1 MAELITVFDRPVV
14 MTVKETWDPM
24 EIREMCVAHDWYN
37 AGTVKDYSNMVDM
50 VEHMMPTP
58 INMLRIAQDIHN
70 HTTGEDP
77 DGYAVDVILFTIA
90 NDVVMRYYEF

>member
-1 MAELITVFDRPVV
+1 MAQLVTVFERPVK
-14 MTVKETWDPM
+14 MTVTESWDPM
-24 EIREMCVAHDWYN
+24 EIREMCINHDWYTG
-37 AGTVKDYSNMVDM
+37 GTIKDYDSLLNLVQ
-50 VEHMMPTP
+50 ELSPTP
-58 INMLRIAQDIHN
+58 SNMLRIAQDIHN